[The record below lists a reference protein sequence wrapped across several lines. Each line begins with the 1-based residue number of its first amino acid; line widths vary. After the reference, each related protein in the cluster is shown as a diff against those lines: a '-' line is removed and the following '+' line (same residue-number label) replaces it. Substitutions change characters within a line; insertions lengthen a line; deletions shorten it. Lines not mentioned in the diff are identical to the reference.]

1 MNWSAIPPAK
11 VEGTIFSELDEE
23 NMMQRL
29 KDEIEEFEELFKTK
43 AKEKKVKNRACAEA
57 PNSKGNQQSSKQP
70 PKDQVLE
77 TSRIRNV
84 GEQGSMHNVPPTYSL
99 YIRTPWYEISL
110 LHVRSYLLAQD

>member
-29 KDEIEEFEELFKTK
+29 KDQIDHFEELFKTK
-43 AKEKKVKNRACAEA
+43 AQEKKKRAGEDT
-57 PNSKGNQQSSKQP
+57 PKGTMPRKQP
-70 PKDQVLE
+70 PKEQVLE

-84 GEQGSMHNVPPTYSL
+84 GEQGSTHPRVQT
-99 YIRTPWYEISL
+99 
-110 LHVRSYLLAQD
+110 LARKL